1 MGSAAS
7 PKVQS
12 LCAQSHMMG
21 FGLLVWLKPS
31 WLISDV
37 VRRSPTSE
45 SVPAFVAFVAFGA
58 CCDGMKTRACRIM
71 CGAYMTS
78 HEGRVWSMT

>member
-7 PKVQS
+7 SKEQS
-12 LCAQSHMMG
+12 LHAQSHMMG

-45 SVPAFVAFVAFGA
+45 SVPAFVAFVA

-71 CGAYMTS
+71 WGAYMTS
-78 HEGRVWSMT
+78 HEGRAWSMT